1 MIQVGSTAVVLM
13 KISLENLAMKI
24 LITATFIS
32 IMTAPFAFAGDCSTH
47 SDQAMT
53 CDTGTTWD
61 AEASVCVDTSA

>member
-1 MIQVGSTAVVLM
+1 
-13 KISLENLAMKI
+13 MKI

-32 IMTAPFAFAGDCSTH
+32 IMTAPFAFAGGCSTH